1 MITRNTHRHDRQAL
15 IFIKD
20 PPLFLVCRG
29 GKSAEVFLVG
39 EGGGISRCLRI
50 INGARGD
57 YRKWTTKEGS

>member
-29 GKSAEVFLVG
+29 GKGAKVFQWG
-39 EGGGISRCLRI
+39 REGGSVVVKGL
-50 INGARGD
+50 
-57 YRKWTTKEGS
+57 

>member
-29 GKSAEVFLVG
+29 GKGAEVFFLVW
-39 EGGGISRCLRI
+39 GG
-50 INGARGD
+50 RGD
-57 YRKWTTKEGS
+57 QSLLTAYKEGNI

>member
-29 GKSAEVFLVG
+29 GKGAEVFFFS
-39 EGGGISRCLRI
+39 GGG
-50 INGARGD
+50 RGD
-57 YRKWTTKEGS
+57 QSLLKDYKRGKG